1 LSLADNPN
9 TWKRSVLGLGTLATN
24 QLPMAYD
31 IREVERI

>member
-1 LSLADNPN
+1 LSLADNS
-9 TWKRSVLGLGTLATN
+9 TTSERSVLGLGTLATN